1 VHFISNTPVLSDHLS
16 YVTIYHCS
24 LGRSHKT
31 ALTVFIFSSSFS
43 ETHIAVAEYNF
54 EAKVFFAL

>member
-1 VHFISNTPVLSDHLS
+1 
-16 YVTIYHCS
+16 VTIYHCS